1 MYGGKS
7 DSCYGYPVCTDLVS
21 VLYASKS
28 RLVTLHTLPVL
39 WHLVGVVKV
48 TQMTEEGDED
58 EETDDKKLTSAAR
71 QLAGSLRDALGGE
84 ELLRLARI
92 SRALTLHQLFTLQN
106 LLSSL

>member
-7 DSCYGYPVCTDLVS
+7 DSCYGYPVYTDLVS

-48 TQMTEEGDED
+48 TQVGDED

-84 ELLRLARI
+84 ELLRLARV
-92 SRALTLHQLFTLQN
+92 SRTLTLHQLFTLQN